1 MSHQVLNGMVCGFP
15 CFGAMSLGVA
25 DAIIRHGGRA
35 VTTVQGRSST
45 TRKRAEASGVTIVDS
60 LEDVFAE
67 SDMVLSICPLDVA
80 REILDRFEA
89 WGRSTTNRPTFVEAN
104 GMPPEPIVKHL
115 ASLASLGFRVVD
127 AGLVGL
133 PPHDD
138 RRPTLLVSGPD
149 TSMVDPLHGIAFEV
163 LHVGEAFGRASIL
176 KMLHALFSK
185 GLNANLLHLM
195 LVAEDLA
202 VREDLMALLDSARPD
217 LTERIRRTIPWIP
230 ADHERFRIELDETG
244 AWLESLG
251 WSPGLSHAGRE
262 ALAAIA
268 CSDLATETR
277 EHRDDDRSAADTVR
291 IVAEG
296 SRSADDPDAR
306 FILTHLTDDPE
317 EIALASSAGIDR
329 VGPDLETWMKEERQ
343 GGMGRRISSH
353 DAESIGL
360 VARDPGG
367 ATPFCRVDP
376 IHDDSAAQIDHV
388 IRLGARQV
396 MLPMFRTA
404 EEVRRFVEL
413 VAGRAETVLLLET
426 VAAAI
431 RLPDILRVEGVSGV
445 HIGLN
450 DLEIDSKI
458 GSRLELLVSP
468 WLDTICNRIRRSG
481 LPLHIGGV
489 ASVADESLP
498 IPPEPVIARLLELGA
513 SGSLVTRVL
522 TKRCHDL
529 AGWKREIDLLRD
541 TVRRLQRDPQQRRRQ
556 SMRLRMR
563 SP

>member
-353 DAESIGL
+353 DSESIGL

-376 IHDDSAAQIDHV
+376 IHDGSAAQIDHV